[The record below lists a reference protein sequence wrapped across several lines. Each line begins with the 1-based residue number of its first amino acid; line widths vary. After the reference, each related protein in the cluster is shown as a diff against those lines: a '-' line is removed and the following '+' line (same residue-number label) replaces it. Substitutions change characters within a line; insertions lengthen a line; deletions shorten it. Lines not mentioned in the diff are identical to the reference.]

1 MRIEPQTARYRTRGF
16 SEGDLEDATG
26 AEGESSQGRQRVVV
40 RKKYVGR
47 KHLADG
53 KQQGF
58 SRYSGPVIKQ
68 CQLAEGSCHSK
79 KHPGTVI

>member
-1 MRIEPQTARYRTRGF
+1 VIYGTRGF

-26 AEGESSQGRQRVVV
+26 AEGESSQSRRRVVV

-53 KQQGF
+53 KQQGL
-58 SRYSGPVIKQ
+58 SRYSGPLENGVSSPKA
-68 CQLAEGSCHSK
+68 LAIEKNIQG
-79 KHPGTVI
+79 G